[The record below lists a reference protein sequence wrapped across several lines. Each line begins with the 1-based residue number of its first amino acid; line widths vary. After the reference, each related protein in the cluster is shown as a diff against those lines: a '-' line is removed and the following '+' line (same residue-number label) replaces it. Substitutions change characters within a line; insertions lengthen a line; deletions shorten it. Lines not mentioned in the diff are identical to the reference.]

1 MEEWLRPPVKSG
13 QGTPNRSEPRTANF
27 SGPTHTDNEEPAFL
41 ELPKHYRWGKRFVSR
56 ESPQEW
62 HLPMTAFISNSAQHL
77 ELRIQAMP
85 HHVCLGTA
93 KGNKGATLFYR
104 SQPPVFWL
112 NRCRDISRRRRVF
125 SSLFI
130 SA

>member
-1 MEEWLRPPVKSG
+1 
-13 QGTPNRSEPRTANF
+13 
-27 SGPTHTDNEEPAFL
+27 
-41 ELPKHYRWGKRFVSR
+41 
-56 ESPQEW
+56 
-62 HLPMTAFISNSAQHL
+62 MTAFVSNSAQHL

-93 KGNKGATLFYR
+93 KGNKGAGLFYR

-112 NRCRDISRRRRVF
+112 NRCRDISRRRRVL